1 MAKEKKGSGIQQAAG
16 LIRYFDEE
24 SEDAIQISKGIV
36 YAACVVFSVA
46 IYLQH
51 HGVWAWMGDVPVSYT
66 HLTLPTSHLV

>member
-24 SEDAIQISKGIV
+24 SEDAIQISRGLI
-36 YAACVVFSVA
+36 YAACFGFSIV

-51 HGVWAWMGDVPVSYT
+51 HGVWGWMADVMSGIF
-66 HLTLPTSHLV
+66 